1 MKNSVFRRSH
11 LGIPYAVF
19 MVLFVVLPLF
29 FILYYAFSNSS
40 GALSF
45 DPLVNFFT
53 SSAKWRVLFVSFIF
67 GLINTALTLL
77 IGYPLAM
84 ILANKKYN
92 KNAVIVTLFV
102 MPMWINFILRTWA
115 MRDVLNAFGIGGGEY
130 PELAT
135 LMGLVYNYLPFTIL
149 PLYTTM
155 LKLDKSQIEAS
166 QDLGAGPVRT
176 FFDVILPMTMPGV
189 ISAATMVFMP
199 TMTSYVIADILG
211 EGKVTLFGKYI
222 EIYFTQNIWNDGSF
236 LALIMLFLIGVS
248 VLVPKLFARKK
259 AKEGKGVW

>member
-1 MKNSVFRRSH
+1 MKLNFRRTY
-11 LGIPYAVF
+11 LGIPY
-19 MVLFVVLPLF
+19 VLFMLLFVLLPLL
-29 FILYYAFSNSS
+29 FIMFYAFSDSR
-40 GALSF
+40 GLFSF
-45 DPLVNFFT
+45 EPAINFFT

-67 GLINTALTLL
+67 GLLNTALTLL

-92 KNAVIVTLFV
+92 KNAVLVMLFV

-115 MRDVLNAFGIGGGEY
+115 MRDVLAFMGLSGGQY

-135 LMGLVYNYLPFTIL
+135 LLGLTYNYLPFTIL
-149 PLYTTM
+149 PLYATM

-166 QDLGAGPVRT
+166 QDLGAGPFTT
-176 FFDVILPMTMPGV
+176 FYKVILPMTMPGIV
-189 ISAATMVFMP
+189 SAATMVFMP

-236 LALIMLFLIGVS
+236 LALVMLLLIGVS
-248 VLVPKLFARKK
+248 VLIPRLFDRKK
-259 AKEGKGVW
+259 KEKGNVW

>member
-1 MKNSVFRRSH
+1 MKISFKRAH
-11 LGIPYAVF
+11 LGIPYVAF
-19 MVLFVVLPLF
+19 MLLFVLLPLF
-29 FILYYAFSNSS
+29 FILFYAFSDSA
-40 GALSF
+40 GHLSV

-67 GLINTALTLL
+67 GLLNTALTLL

-84 ILANKKYN
+84 ILANRNYN
-92 KNAVIVTLFV
+92 KNVVLVMLFV
-102 MPMWINFILRTWA
+102 MPMWINFVLRTWA
-115 MRDVLNAFGIGGGEY
+115 MRDVLVFLGISGGEY

-135 LMGLVYNYLPFTIL
+135 LLGLTYNYLPFTIL
-149 PLYTTM
+149 PLYSTM

-176 FFDVILPMTMPGV
+176 FFKVVLPMTMPGV
-189 ISAATMVFMP
+189 VSAATMVFMP

-236 LALIMLFLIGVS
+236 LALVVLILILFS
-248 VLVPKLFARKK
+248 VLIPRIFNTNKK
-259 AKEGKGVW
+259 NRSSVW